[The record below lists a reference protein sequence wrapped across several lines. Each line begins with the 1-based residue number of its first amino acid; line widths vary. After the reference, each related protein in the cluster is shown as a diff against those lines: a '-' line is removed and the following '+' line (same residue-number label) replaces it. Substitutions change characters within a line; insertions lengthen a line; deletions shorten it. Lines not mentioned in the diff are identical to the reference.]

1 MNRFP
6 SLIALAILVL
16 STQAGRAAV
25 TEVENQQEPT
35 RHPYQAFATANCGLP
50 GVCAVAFSPITTDRT
65 LITHVSCGFSMSTT
79 YGYVTYAFLN
89 AGPVE
94 PVTGIPFNNL
104 QLFTFSSKEG
114 VTNYGINTETYLFF
128 ESGDTPTVALG
139 TSEAAAG
146 RVVCTV
152 SGYYE

>member
-1 MNRFP
+1 MNRLS
-6 SLIALAILVL
+6 SLIALAIVVL

-65 LITHVSCGFSMSTT
+65 LITHVSC
-79 YGYVTYAFLN
+79 A
-89 AGPVE
+89 VE

-128 ESGDTPTVALG
+128 ETGDTPTVALG